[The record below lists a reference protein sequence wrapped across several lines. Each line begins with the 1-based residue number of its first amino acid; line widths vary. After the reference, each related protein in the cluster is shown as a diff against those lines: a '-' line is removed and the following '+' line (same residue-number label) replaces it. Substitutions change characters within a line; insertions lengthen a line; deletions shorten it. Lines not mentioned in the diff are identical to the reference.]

1 MSTGLYSIF
10 LGCLATAFLDMTLSI
25 TIFYLFV
32 VCCSPTK
39 PIALSAII
47 LGLVMVGRAA
57 FVFPLSFLSNLSKK
71 EARPK
76 ISFRQQVVLEFFL
89 LPLHFTLSKQRE
101 LIVHGNVF
109 R

>member
-1 MSTGLYSIF
+1 LDA
-10 LGCLATAFLDMTLSI
+10 LPLAFLDMTLPVIISYSLI
-25 TIFYLFV
+25 LW
-32 VCCSPTK
+32 CSPTK

-71 EARPK
+71 RGTSKDLHQATG
-76 ISFRQQVVLEFFL
+76 STEFFL
-89 LPLHFTLSKQRE
+89 FPNASAISIYLRW
-101 LIVHGNVF
+101 